1 MERGRRRGAGWGW
14 QRACCSGRGSGV
26 LGRSTQ
32 LYEEALK
39 YFDGAAEAEGGVD
52 ARGAIT
58 EGAAKACCVLSART
72 RRGWT
77 GRRGAR
83 GA

>member
-1 MERGRRRGAGWGW
+1 M
-14 QRACCSGRGSGV
+14 
-26 LGRSTQ
+26 LGRTTQ

-58 EGAAKACCVLSART
+58 EGAAKACWTLAARS

-83 GA
+83 VA